1 MKMQGGHFLAYA
13 EKFKIW
19 LHRLGYASTTVSSYT
34 RQLSTFL
41 AWLVSHEIFS
51 FDSIQQSDLEKYCE
65 SLHTRKNRLFGGALS
80 SSYIQSHIN
89 VLGLL
94 DQYLQL
100 TGQGKI
106 LRGAIRVE
114 QGLKK
119 HRTLLSQQE
128 IQQLYEATE
137 DSVLGYRDR
146 AILAIYYGCG
156 LRSSEGERIKLN
168 HIHYEKGLL
177 EVLAGKNYQGRY
189 VPLSAGVAKD
199 LQAYQHY
206 SRPYLGSKS
215 QESLLLGLL
224 GRPLKG
230 SSMGKRIQK
239 LVELAGIP
247 KQISLHS
254 LRHSIATHLLQQ
266 GMPLEQISRFLGHTS
281 LDSTQFY
288 TRLAEEMHA

>member
-1 MKMQGGHFLAYA
+1 MQGGHFLDYE
-13 EKFKIW
+13 EKFSDW
-19 LHRLGYASTTVSSYT
+19 LLRLGYAASTIAGYT
-34 RQLSTFL
+34 SRLSTFFD
-41 AWLVSHEIFS
+41 WLVSHQI
-51 FDSIQQSDLEKYCE
+51 DSLEALHRSALEKYCE
-65 SLHTRKNRLFGGALS
+65 DLHRRKNRLFGGSLS

-89 VLGLL
+89 VIRLL

-146 AILAIYYGCG
+146 AILGIYYGCG
-156 LRSSEGERIKLN
+156 LRSSEGEKLQLN
-168 HIHYEKGLL
+168 HVHYEKGLL
-177 EVLAGKNYQGRY
+177 QVLAGKNYQGRY

-206 SRPYLGSKS
+206 SRPYLGGKS
-215 QESLLLGLL
+215 
-224 GRPLKG
+224 
-230 SSMGKRIQK
+230 
-239 LVELAGIP
+239 
-247 KQISLHS
+247 
-254 LRHSIATHLLQQ
+254 
-266 GMPLEQISRFLGHTS
+266 
-281 LDSTQFY
+281 
-288 TRLAEEMHA
+288 